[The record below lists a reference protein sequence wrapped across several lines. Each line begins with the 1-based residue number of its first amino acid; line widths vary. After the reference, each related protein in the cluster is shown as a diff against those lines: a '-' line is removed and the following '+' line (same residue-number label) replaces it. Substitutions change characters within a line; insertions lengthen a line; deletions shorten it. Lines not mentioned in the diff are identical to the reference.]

1 MAPRRRVRRRSVS
14 RAPGRDCPGT
24 HAAAD
29 DRWPVE
35 PVAWA
40 REPLGAERAL
50 RVARDPACEAQPS
63 GGRAPGHGF
72 GVQGAGPGS
81 DQRSPGE
88 RRTAVARSRFT
99 DRCRGTRCACCCMP
113 PSRSPRT
120 GTASTPRPT
129 DRPGPC
135 RRSRRRPAF
144 TGRAL
149 VNSARDDRALC
160 RPGDQAICRPA
171 DLPTKRY
178 ADLPTGR
185 PADRALRRPGDPTAR
200 RSGGR
205 AIGRRGSGDAARAT
219 RLGRQTRHPCPRL
232 IAAPR
237 RDPTRRGSLAVAAHR
252 RGPPAGHRPGCRPAA
267 REVSDQFQSRSG
279 QYPRCHGGPEAA
291 PWRCSS
297 SWVGAGA
304 SVSHGNEA

>member
-205 AIGRRGSGDAARAT
+205 AIGRRGSGDAARA
-219 RLGRQTRHPCPRL
+219 PDS
-232 IAAPR
+232 AP
-237 RDPTRRGSLAVAAHR
+237 V
-252 RGPPAGHRPGCRPAA
+252 PPAHSRPAA
-267 REVSDQFQSRSG
+267 RPDPTWKSRC
-279 QYPRCHGGPEAA
+279 RCTPT
-291 PWRCSS
+291 RSS
-297 SWVGAGA
+297 RRTSARLPTSSARGFR
-304 SVSHGNEA
+304 SVSVEERTVSALSRWSGSGAVALQLVVGGSRCLSVAWQ